1 MALPEAETPEM
12 QTPET
17 QTPVTQTPQAQ
28 TLVTQAPETET
39 PETQTSETE
48 ITDMKT
54 IKTETPETETLEIE
68 TPETETLETQTLE
81 TQTLETQA
89 LVTQTPETETPE
101 TKIADADTELN
112 YAIRVATSEKYFSG
126 TNDQVKMQ
134 IIGSDH
140 ETEPIVLNTPR
151 HDDFEKGRTD
161 NFEIKSI
168 DLGEALGFVK
178 LKFKNNNSNY
188 SKGIDKPHLGR
199 YVP

>member
-81 TQTLETQA
+81 TQA

-101 TKIADADTELN
+101 TEIADADTELN

-178 LKFKNNNSNY
+178 LKFRNNNFNF

>member
-12 QTPET
+12 QTPEI

-81 TQTLETQA
+81 KQA
-89 LVTQTPETETPE
+89 VVTQTPETETPE
-101 TKIADADTELN
+101 TEIADADTELN